1 MCVNDGRLL
10 PGTLGNMTEFAL
22 WYYTSAALAWYHDI
36 SDTASCCCFVST
48 SNDRI
53 SPTVEDANVDQA
65 GFRRGRSTCD
75 QVTALTT
82 FTKNGVEKT
91 LKSGADFLDLTAAY
105 DTIWHTDLIYKLS
118 KCLPLWCVQTVELL
132 LWNRRFR
139 VHMGENVSSWRR
151 QANGLPGALS

>member
-1 MCVNDGRLL
+1 
-10 PGTLGNMTEFAL
+10 
-22 WYYTSAALAWYHDI
+22 
-36 SDTASCCCFVST
+36 
-48 SNDRI
+48 
-53 SPTVEDANVDQA
+53 VEDANVDQA

-132 LWNRRFR
+132 L
-139 VHMGENVSSWRR
+139 
-151 QANGLPGALS
+151 